1 MQYHVGSPVEGE
13 DFFNRKKEINAIWR
27 ALDSDSLLLL
37 APRRVGKT
45 SLMKHL
51 VYLAPDK
58 GYQASYLTVE
68 GAADEADFMERLYRA
83 VAENHPNIMKTFVD
97 RVADS
102 PLGTWVKRVKKVG
115 ALGVSIELTAEAKK
129 HWPESMMVF
138 GELLSGLETPWLLA
152 VDELPLFILKLLRL
166 DDSGKRAVSFLHN
179 LRELRQNQPGVRW
192 LLAGSIGLDTVTGRY
207 NMADT
212 INDLR
217 LTTLGPF
224 SVHSADDF
232 LQALAR
238 SYGLD
243 LHPDVR
249 SHILSR
255 LQWLLPYYI
264 QLVFSELLDVDNRP
278 IRVTDIDALFEAL
291 LQPANKNY
299 FDYWRQRLRESL
311 GTPDDTFATT
321 LLNMACQEPRGTRQA
336 VLRGA
341 LGRQIRDPEQRD
353 QRLRYLLDVL
363 VNDGYLVENGERY
376 QFHFPLLREY
386 WKRRIAP

>member
-37 APRRVGKT
+37 APRRAGKT

-58 GYQASYLTVE
+58 GYQPSYLTVE

-83 VAENHPNIMKTFVD
+83 VAENHPNIMKTLVD

-129 HWPESMMVF
+129 HWPESMTVF
-138 GELLSGLETPWLLA
+138 GELLSGLEIPWLLA

-243 LHPDVR
+243 LHQDVR

-264 QLVFSELLDVDNRP
+264 QLVFSELLDIDDRP

-321 LLNMACQEPRGTRQA
+321 LLNIACQEPRGTRQA

-341 LGRQIRDPEQRD
+341 LGKQIRDPEQRD

-386 WKRRIAP
+386 WKRRVAP